1 MPAFF
6 YGVKMRIRTASVLT
20 GVALFGSGAA
30 LVADGEALAKQS
42 GCLACH
48 AVANKKVG
56 PAFKDVAAKYRGD
69 AKAKDRLIKKVRN
82 GGAGVWGKM
91 AMPANKKVS
100 DKDLQAIVTWVLAR

>member
-1 MPAFF
+1 M
-6 YGVKMRIRTASVLT
+6 KIRILSVLA
-20 GVALFGSGAA
+20 GVALLGSGAA
-30 LVADGEALAKQS
+30 LAVEGEALAKQS

-69 AKAKDRLIKKVRN
+69 ASAEAKLIKKVRK
-82 GGAGVWGKM
+82 GGSGVWGKM

-100 DKDLQAIVTWVLAR
+100 DGDLKAIVTWVLAR

>member
-1 MPAFF
+1 M
-6 YGVKMRIRTASVLT
+6 KIRMLSVLA
-20 GVALFGSGAA
+20 GVALLGSGAA
-30 LVADGEALAKQS
+30 LAADGEALAKQN

-69 AKAKDRLIKKVRN
+69 AKAKEDLIKKVRN
-82 GGAGVWGKM
+82 GSSGVWGKM

-100 DKDLQAIVTWVLAR
+100 DKDLQAILTWVLAR